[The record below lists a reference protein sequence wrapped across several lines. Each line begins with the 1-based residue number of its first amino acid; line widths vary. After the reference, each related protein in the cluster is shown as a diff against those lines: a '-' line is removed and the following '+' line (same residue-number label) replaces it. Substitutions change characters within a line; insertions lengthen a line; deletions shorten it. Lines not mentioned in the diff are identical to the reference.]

1 MAKNNRLD
9 TGSVFQTLL
18 GKQDGNEAPEAQEVV
33 KQTAAPE
40 APAQPVEPEKK
51 EAAPV
56 KAGRKANKE
65 KNIQVSIY
73 LTPDQAKTLRLQ
85 DAEKVKET
93 DKSAIARTGLD
104 IVLSL
109 SNEQYLAMKNTAE
122 LKGVSAG
129 EIVKE
134 ALEKYL

>member
-1 MAKNNRLD
+1 MAKSNRLD

-18 GKQDGNEAPEAQEVV
+18 GKQNENAVPE
-33 KQTAAPE
+33 TPAAPQVQV
-40 APAQPVEPEKK
+40 QPVEAEKK

-73 LTPDQAKTLRLQ
+73 LTPSQAKTLRLQ
-85 DAEKVKET
+85 DAEKVKEN

-104 IVLSL
+104 IVLAL
-109 SNEQYLAMKNTAE
+109 SNEQYLAMKKAAE
-122 LKGVSAG
+122 DKGVSAG

-134 ALEKYL
+134 ALEMYL